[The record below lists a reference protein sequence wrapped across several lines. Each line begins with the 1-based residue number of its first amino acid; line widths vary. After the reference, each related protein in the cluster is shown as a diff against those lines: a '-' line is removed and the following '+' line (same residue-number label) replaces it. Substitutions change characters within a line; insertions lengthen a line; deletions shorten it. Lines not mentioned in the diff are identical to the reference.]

1 MKVGYRIQGIE
12 NMDIEKTREYYINYS
27 RKDTCQCEYCQNL
40 IDEIKTAY
48 PELALFLDSIG
59 VDIERPFEVSIPYE
73 YKKGIWN
80 FPFVQYLV
88 AGNTDGFQETT
99 IKDMTVGICTC
110 HPTATYNE
118 EHFIIEF
125 GPVFLKVLKEKYKF
139 EGEQW
144 LE

>member
-1 MKVGYRIQGIE
+1 
-12 NMDIEKTREYYINYS
+12 MDIEKTREYYLIYN

-40 IDEIKTAY
+40 IDEIRAAY

-59 VDIERPFEVSIPYE
+59 VDIERPFEASMPYE
-73 YKKGIWN
+73 YKKRIWN
-80 FPFVQYLV
+80 FTYVQYLV
-88 AGNTDGFQETT
+88 VGNTDGFQETK
-99 IKDMTVGICTC
+99 IKDITVGICTC
-110 HPTATYNE
+110 HPSATYNE

-125 GPVFLKVLKEKYKF
+125 GPVFVNVLKDKYRF

>member
-1 MKVGYRIQGIE
+1 
-12 NMDIEKTREYYINYS
+12 MDIEKTREYYINYS

-139 EGEQW
+139 EDEQW